1 MTVAAAVA
9 AILCTVPIAVAAPNT
24 GEGLSPSATGAAA
37 GQPWRQVRKGEGLMS
52 ISRGVAASHDVS
64 LAQAMVGLYRANPD
78 AFMGG
83 DMGRLAVGT
92 RLRVPD
98 RDYLRATSHEDAVR
112 EVSDRLG
119 IWGAS
124 PKASARALPAAAM
137 QPSAPLATNA
147 TAVVVAAATSAAAAT
162 PAPATPTISAPA
174 VSAPAYTPVLPADAL
189 LLPRQPSDA
198 FAPGAFGVGA
208 VSRIVVEADRNG
220 VPADGQSAVEFVVR
234 LFDTDG
240 KPVSNG
246 YATLEH
252 SAGRLLLP
260 GARTDEA
267 GPRGRDADRA
277 TPGVQL
283 PITDGIARFKLL
295 APAEAQD
302 VMVRV
307 TAGGRQ
313 ASGIV
318 TFVPEMRDMI
328 AAGLVEGIV
337 DFRDKALVGGS
348 RNGDG
353 FERQLDAWSRSWNDG
368 KANAAARA
376 AFYMKGTIGDDLL
389 LTAAYDSDKD
399 TRQRL
404 LRDYSPDEMYPIYG
418 DSSLR
423 SFDAVSGSKVY
434 VRVDKDRSYAMFG
447 DFVTGDGFSQP
458 LGQGG
463 VASLKQRS
471 LGAWNRTATGAR
483 LHHEQGN
490 LTANLYVFEDSLRSV
505 IEEFASQGSGP
516 YALRNNEV
524 LEGSEKVEVVVRDR
538 DQTSRII
545 SVRPLS
551 RLVDYV
557 FEPFSG
563 RILLTQ
569 FLPAFDADLNP
580 VSLRVSYEVDQGGN
594 DFWAGGAD
602 AQWRISDA
610 FEIGGSYV
618 DDRNPLAP
626 YELRSVNATWRM
638 GERTA
643 LVVEY
648 ADSTSTV
655 NTNSANQAVTPG
667 LAGSVGEVQGEALR
681 AEFAHQGERTEARV
695 AYGRSD
701 PAFNNTAAP
710 LSGGREEFFAQA
722 AVRLGEPVQ
731 LYADGWRSEDRNTGG
746 GERQSAGVGL
756 MWDLTKALRF
766 DLGVRRH
773 EEVVGAQG
781 NGFLTVPFGMGGG
794 LTGSIASG
802 SAGGALGFGAQVLDP
817 ATGLPVIVQGG
828 LPPAVSTLPAGTRL
842 ESDTVR
848 LGASWRIAEPFRI
861 GAEYETDINGD
872 DRRRAAIGADW
883 QFLPRTRLYGRYE
896 QQDGWVQMA
905 GVTDT
910 ARDASAFAFGVE
922 STWIRD
928 TQLFS
933 EYRLRDAVSGR
944 DLQLASGIQH
954 AWDLREGLRLS
965 AGYEQIDV
973 LSGETAKS
981 NAAAFGIDWTSAAL
995 WRASTRV
1002 EFRQSGDIGSTPDD
1016 DSLDTVL
1023 WQATIA
1029 RKLDRDWT
1037 LLARNYLLQTKYD
1050 RGGEVFQDRA
1060 QLGLAYRDTDTNRVN
1075 ALAKVEY
1082 KVEEDSSNALLGDL
1096 SSRAWIASA
1105 HADWHPSRPWW
1116 ITGRVAGKWQ
1126 KDRFENGVRDEFRA
1140 QLVSGRVVY
1149 DLTED
1154 WDVGLLAA
1162 GQFGQRGAVQKAF
1175 GVEVGRLLRQNLWL
1189 SVGANL
1195 TGFDGDR
1202 DLAGYEYTRE
1212 GVYIRLRFKFDEHL
1226 FKGSDREIN
1235 RSLDR

>member
-1 MTVAAAVA
+1 MARRDLPLVTMTVATVVA
-9 AILCTVPIAVAAPNT
+9 AIIATASTVSVAA
-24 GEGLSPSATGAAA
+24 GSP
-37 GQPWRQVRKGEGLMS
+37 
-52 ISRGVAASHDVS
+52 
-64 LAQAMVGLYRANPD
+64 
-78 AFMGG
+78 
-83 DMGRLAVGT
+83 
-92 RLRVPD
+92 
-98 RDYLRATSHEDAVR
+98 
-112 EVSDRLG
+112 
-119 IWGAS
+119 
-124 PKASARALPAAAM
+124 PAAA
-137 QPSAPLATNA
+137 A
-147 TAVVVAAATSAAAAT
+147 
-162 PAPATPTISAPA
+162 APA
-174 VSAPAYTPVLPADAL
+174 APAYTPVLPTDAQ
-189 LLPRQPSDA
+189 LLPRQPADA
-198 FAPGAFGVGA
+198 YAPGRSDDGVMGRGVDGPGA

-234 LFDTDG
+234 LFDADG
-240 KPVSNG
+240 KPVAG
-246 YATLEH
+246 GFATIEH
-252 SAGRLLLP
+252 SAGRILLP
-260 GARTDEA
+260 GARTDEL

-277 TPGVQL
+277 VPGVQL
-283 PITDGIARFKLL
+283 PIIDGVARFKLL

-302 VMVRV
+302 VRVRV

-313 ASGIV
+313 ASGLV

-337 DFRDKALVGGS
+337 DFRDKALVGAS

-376 AFYMKGTIGDDLL
+376 AFYLKGTIADDLL

-404 LRDYSPDEMYPIYG
+404 LRDYSPDEMYPVYG

-423 SFDAVSGSKVY
+423 SFDAVSGSKLY
-434 VRVDKDRSYAMFG
+434 VRVDRDRSYAMFG

-458 LGQGG
+458 FGQGS

-505 IEEFASQGSGP
+505 VEEFASQGSGP

-524 LEGSEKVEVVVRDR
+524 LEGSEKVEVIVRDR
-538 DQTSRII
+538 NQTSRIL

-551 RLVDYV
+551 RLIDYS

-563 RILLTQ
+563 RILLAQ
-569 FLPAFDADLNP
+569 PLPAFDMDLNP
-580 VSLRVSYEVDQGGN
+580 VSLRVGYEVDQGGP

-602 AQWRISDA
+602 AQWRITDA
-610 FEIGGSYV
+610 FEVGGSYV

-655 NTNSANQAVTPG
+655 NTNSANQAIAPG
-667 LAGSVGEVQGEALR
+667 LAGAVGEVSGEALR

-701 PAFNNTAAP
+701 PEFDNTAAP

-722 AVRLGEPVQ
+722 ALRLGESAR
-731 LYADGWRSEDRNTGG
+731 LYADGWRSEDRNPGG
-746 GERQSAGVGL
+746 GERQSAGAGFL
-756 MWDLTKALRF
+756 FDLTEALRI

-781 NGFLTVPFGMGGG
+781 NGFLTMPFG
-794 LTGSIASG
+794 LTGGLSGSVASG

-817 ATGLPVIVQGG
+817 ATGRPVIVQGG

-910 ARDASAFAFGVE
+910 GRDASAFAFGVE
-922 STWIRD
+922 TTYIRD

-944 DLQLASGIQH
+944 DLQLASGLQH
-954 AWDLREGLRLS
+954 AWDVREGLRLT

-973 LSGETAKS
+973 ISGETAKS
-981 NAAAFGIDWTSAAL
+981 NAAAFGVDWTSAAL

-1016 DSLDTVL
+1016 DRFDTVL
-1023 WQATIA
+1023 WQATVA

-1037 LLARNYLLQTKYD
+1037 LLARNYLLQTTYD

-1082 KVEEDSSNALLGDL
+1082 KVEEDSSNALIGDL
-1096 SSRAWIASA
+1096 MSRAWIASA

-1140 QLVSGRVVY
+1140 QLVSGRAVY

-1154 WDVGLLAA
+1154 WDVGVLAA
-1162 GQFGQRGAVQKAF
+1162 AQFGQRGAVQKAF

-1189 SVGANL
+1189 SVGANF

>member
-1 MTVAAAVA
+1 
-9 AILCTVPIAVAAPNT
+9 
-24 GEGLSPSATGAAA
+24 
-37 GQPWRQVRKGEGLMS
+37 
-52 ISRGVAASHDVS
+52 
-64 LAQAMVGLYRANPD
+64 
-78 AFMGG
+78 
-83 DMGRLAVGT
+83 
-92 RLRVPD
+92 
-98 RDYLRATSHEDAVR
+98 
-112 EVSDRLG
+112 
-119 IWGAS
+119 
-124 PKASARALPAAAM
+124 
-137 QPSAPLATNA
+137 
-147 TAVVVAAATSAAAAT
+147 
-162 PAPATPTISAPA
+162 
-174 VSAPAYTPVLPADAL
+174 
-189 LLPRQPSDA
+189 
-198 FAPGAFGVGA
+198 
-208 VSRIVVEADRNG
+208 
-220 VPADGQSAVEFVVR
+220 
-234 LFDTDG
+234 
-240 KPVSNG
+240 
-246 YATLEH
+246 
-252 SAGRLLLP
+252 
-260 GARTDEA
+260 
-267 GPRGRDADRA
+267 
-277 TPGVQL
+277 
-283 PITDGIARFKLL
+283 
-295 APAEAQD
+295 
-302 VMVRV
+302 
-307 TAGGRQ
+307 
-313 ASGIV
+313 
-318 TFVPEMRDMI
+318 
-328 AAGLVEGIV
+328 
-337 DFRDKALVGGS
+337 
-348 RNGDG
+348 
-353 FERQLDAWSRSWNDG
+353 WNDG

-376 AFYMKGTIGDDLL
+376 AFYLKGTIGDDLL
-389 LTAAYDSDKD
+389 LTAGYDSDKG

-423 SFDAVSGSKVY
+423 SFDAVSGSKLY
-434 VRVDKDRSYAMFG
+434 VRIDKDRSYAMFG

-458 LGQGG
+458 LGQGS

-483 LHHEQGN
+483 LHHEQGDVTTN
-490 LTANLYVFEDSLRSV
+490 LFVFQDSLRSV

-538 DQTSRII
+538 DQTSRIL

-551 RLVDYV
+551 RLVDYT

-580 VSLRVSYEVDQGGN
+580 VSLRVGYEVDQGGP

-602 AQWRISDA
+602 AQWRINDA

-655 NTNSANQAVTPG
+655 NTNSVNRSVSPG
-667 LAGSVGEVQGEALR
+667 LTGAVGEVSGEALR

-701 PAFNNTAAP
+701 PEFDNTAAP
-710 LSGGREEFFAQA
+710 LAGGREEFFAEA
-722 AVRLGEPVQ
+722 ALRLGDTAK

-756 MWDLTKALRF
+756 MFDLTKALRF

-781 NGFLTVPFGMGGG
+781 NGFLTVPFAGG
-794 LTGSIASG
+794 LGSGGLSGSRASG
-802 SAGGALGFGAQVLDP
+802 AAGGALGFGAQVLDP
-817 ATGLPVIVQGG
+817 ATGRPVIVQGG

-848 LGASWRIAEPFRI
+848 LGASWRIADPLRI
-861 GAEYETDINGD
+861 GAEYETDIGGD

-883 QFLPRTRLYGRYE
+883 EFLPRTRLYGRYE
-896 QQDGWVQMA
+896 KQDGWVQLG

-922 STWIRD
+922 TTWIRD

-933 EYRLRDAVSGR
+933 EYRLRDAVAGR
-944 DLQLASGIQH
+944 DLQLASGVQH
-954 AWDLREGLRLS
+954 AWDVREGLRLS

-995 WRASTRV
+995 WRASTRI
-1002 EFRQSGDIGSTPDD
+1002 ELRHSGDIGSTPDD
-1016 DSLDTVL
+1016 DSLDSLL

-1050 RGGEVFQDRA
+1050 RGGDVFQDRA
-1060 QLGLAYRDTDTNRVN
+1060 QLGLAYRDTDTNRIN

-1116 ITGRVAGKWQ
+1116 VTGRVAGKWQ
-1126 KDRFENGVRDEFRA
+1126 KDRFENGVRDSFRA
-1140 QLVSGRVVY
+1140 QLISGRAVY

-1154 WDVGLLAA
+1154 WDVGVLAA
-1162 GQFGQRGAVQKAF
+1162 GQFGQRGALQKAF

-1189 SVGANL
+1189 SVGANF
-1195 TGFDGDR
+1195 TGFEGDR
-1202 DLAGYEYTRE
+1202 DLTGYEYTRQ
-1212 GVYIRLRFKFDEHL
+1212 GFYIRLRFKFDEHL

>member
-1 MTVAAAVA
+1 MARRDLPRTLKADMRRDMRCTMTVATAVA
-9 AILCTVPIAVAAPNT
+9 AILAVAP
-24 GEGLSPSATGAAA
+24 AAI
-37 GQPWRQVRKGEGLMS
+37 L
-52 ISRGVAASHDVS
+52 AAD
-64 LAQAMVGLYRANPD
+64 
-78 AFMGG
+78 
-83 DMGRLAVGT
+83 T
-92 RLRVPD
+92 
-98 RDYLRATSHEDAVR
+98 T
-112 EVSDRLG
+112 
-119 IWGAS
+119 
-124 PKASARALPAAAM
+124 PAAA
-137 QPSAPLATNA
+137 PL
-147 TAVVVAAATSAAAAT
+147 
-162 PAPATPTISAPA
+162 PTT
-174 VSAPAYTPVLPADAL
+174 APAYTPVLPADAL
-189 LLPRQPSDA
+189 LLPRQPADA
-198 FAPGAFGVGA
+198 YAPGEADVGTA
-208 VSRIVVEADRNG
+208 AGLVARIVVEVDRNG
-220 VPADGQSAVEFVVR
+220 IPADGQSAVEFTVR
-234 LFDTDG
+234 ITDRDG
-240 KPVSNG
+240 KPVSSG

-252 SAGRLLLP
+252 SAGRILLP
-260 GARTDEA
+260 GARTDEL

-313 ASGIV
+313 ASGTV

-337 DFRDKALVGGS
+337 DFRDKALVGAS
-348 RNGDG
+348 RTGDG

-389 LTAAYDSDKD
+389 LTAGYDSDKD

-404 LRDYSPDEMYPIYG
+404 LRDWSPDEMYPVLG

-423 SFDAVSGSKVY
+423 SFDAVSGSKLY

-458 LGQGG
+458 FGQGS

-505 IEEFASQGSGP
+505 TEEFASQGSGP

-538 DQTSRII
+538 DQTSRIL

-551 RLVDYV
+551 RLVDYT

-563 RILLTQ
+563 RILLAQ
-569 FLPAFDADLNP
+569 HLPAFDADLNP
-580 VSLRVSYEVDQGGN
+580 LSLRVSYEVDQGGN

-610 FEIGGSYV
+610 FELGGSYV

-667 LAGSVGEVQGEALR
+667 LAGAVGEVSGEAIR
-681 AEFAHQGERTEARV
+681 AEFAHQGERAEARI

-701 PAFNNTAAP
+701 PEFNNTAAP
-710 LSGGREEFFAQA
+710 LAGGREEFFAQA
-722 AVRLGEPVQ
+722 ALKVGAAAQ

-746 GERQSAGVGL
+746 GERQSAGVGF
-756 MWDLTKALRF
+756 WFDLTKALRI

-781 NGFLTVPFGMGGG
+781 NGFLTVPFGQGIGSGSGLGGS
-794 LTGSIASG
+794 LASG
-802 SAGGALGFGAQVLDP
+802 ASGGALGFGAQVLDP
-817 ATGLPVIVQGG
+817 ATGRPVIVQGG

-872 DRRRAAIGADW
+872 DRRRAAVGADW

-910 ARDASAFAFGVE
+910 GRDASAFAFGVE
-922 STWIRD
+922 TTYIRD

-933 EYRLRDAVSGR
+933 EYRLRDAVAGR

-981 NAAAFGIDWTSAAL
+981 NAAAFGVDWTSGAL

-1002 EFRQSGDIGSTPDD
+1002 ELRQSGDIGSTPDD
-1016 DSLDTVL
+1016 DSFDSLL
-1023 WQATIA
+1023 WQATVA

-1050 RGGEVFQDRA
+1050 RGGKVFQDRA

-1096 SSRAWIASA
+1096 SSRAWIVSA
-1105 HADWHPSRPWW
+1105 HSDWHPSRNWW
-1116 ITGRVAGKWQ
+1116 LTGRVAGKWQ

-1154 WDVGLLAA
+1154 WDIGALAA
-1162 GQFGQRGAVQKAF
+1162 AQFGQNGAVQKAF
-1175 GVEVGRLLRQNLWL
+1175 GFEVGRLLRQNLWL

-1195 TGFDGDR
+1195 SGFDGDR
-1202 DLAGYEYTRE
+1202 DLAGYEYTRK